1 MKARHF
7 IRIWDLKKEE
17 ALKLIDRALELKR
30 SKSWERKFIGKI
42 LGLIFEKPSTRTR
55 ISFESAII
63 KWGGNS
69 IFLSSKDLQLSRGEP
84 IKDTAR
90 VISRYIDILVLRT
103 YKQETIEDFAKYSSI
118 PVINGLSDRFH
129 PCQVLSDIM
138 TVIEKGKDLYKDKIV
153 WIGDGNN
160 VAQSWI
166 EASALL
172 GFKLFLACPKGFE
185 PEEELLKEAK
195 EIYKAQIEIVDS
207 PEEVVKEAEVIN
219 TDVWV
224 SMGQEEESEKR
235 RLAFENFQVN
245 NKLLK
250 LASPS
255 AIVLHCLPAH
265 REEEITEEV
274 LEGSQSVVWD
284 QAENKMWLHM
294 ALIEFLLESNYI
306 Y

>member
-1 MKARHF
+1 MARRHF
-7 IRIWDLKKEE
+7 IRVWDLTKDE
-17 ALKLIDRALELKR
+17 ALKLIERALELK
-30 SKSWERKFIGKI
+30 KNKKWERKFVGKI

-63 KWGGNS
+63 KWGGDS

-90 VISRYIDILVLRT
+90 VLSRYVDILVLRT
-103 YKQETIEDFAKYSSI
+103 YKQDTIEEFAKYSTI

-129 PCQVLSDIM
+129 PCQALSDIM
-138 TVIEKGKDLYKDKIV
+138 TVIEMGKDLYRDKIV

-166 EASALL
+166 EAASLL
-172 GFKLFLACPKGFE
+172 GFKLTLACPEGFE
-185 PEEELLKEAK
+185 PEKELLKTAEEK
-195 EIYKAQIEIVDS
+195 YGAQIEITHS
-207 PEEVVKEAEVIN
+207 PEEAIKDAEVIN

-224 SMGQEEESEKR
+224 SMGQEEEAERKKS
-235 RLAFENFQVN
+235 AFKGFQVN
-245 NKLLK
+245 KELLK

-294 ALIEFLLESNYI
+294 ALIEFLLEDN
-306 Y
+306 

>member
-1 MKARHF
+1 MKTGHF

-17 ALKLIDRALELKR
+17 ALRLINRALELKR
-30 SKSWERKFIGKI
+30 NKNWERKFTGKI

-55 ISFESAII
+55 ISFESAMI
-63 KWGGNS
+63 KWGGSS

-103 YKQETIEDFAKYSSI
+103 YKQETIEEFAKYSSI

-172 GFKLFLACPKGFE
+172 GFKLVLACPKGFE

-195 EIYKAQIEIVDS
+195 EIYKAQIEIVNN
-207 PEEVVKEAEVIN
+207 PEEAIKGAEVIN
-219 TDVWV
+219 TDVWT

-235 RLAFENFQVN
+235 RFAFKNFQVN
-245 NKLLK
+245 NELLK
-250 LASPS
+250 LADPS

-265 REEEITEEV
+265 RDEEITEEV
-274 LEGSQSVVWD
+274 LEGHQSVVWD

-294 ALIEFLLESNYI
+294 ALIEFLLER
-306 Y
+306 

>member
-1 MKARHF
+1 MKRKHF

-17 ALKLIDRALELKR
+17 ALGLINRALELKR
-30 SKSWERKFIGKI
+30 NKNWERKFIGKI

-55 ISFESAII
+55 ISFESAMI
-63 KWGGNS
+63 KWGGSS

-103 YKQETIEDFAKYSSI
+103 YKQETIEEFAKYSSI

-172 GFKLFLACPKGFE
+172 GFKLVLACPKGFE

-195 EIYKAQIEIVDS
+195 EIYKAQIEIVND
-207 PEEVVKEAEVIN
+207 PEEAIKGAKVIN

-235 RLAFENFQVN
+235 RFAFKNFQVN
-245 NKLLK
+245 NELLK
-250 LASPS
+250 LADPS

-265 REEEITEEV
+265 RDEEITEEV
-274 LEGSQSVVWD
+274 LEGHQSVVWD